1 MRAQCGHATAEYAKE
16 MPLTKWL
23 DRLGNISGVLGAGV
37 CAAAV
42 ICRFVL
48 ERPGPEMKGVLPNI
62 LIIGI
67 ALMAFGCWLKLS
79 TK

>member
-1 MRAQCGHATAEYAKE
+1 MRAKCSQVTTEYTKDT
-16 MPLTKWL
+16 PLANWL
-23 DRLGNISGVLGAGV
+23 DRLGNISGALGVGLCALAVL
-37 CAAAV
+37 
-42 ICRFVL
+42 CRFFL
-48 ERPGPEMKGVLPNI
+48 DRSADMKGVLPNI